1 MNLALIA
8 LSQFLRF
15 FKTSKN
21 DQDFSEFQILNII
34 FEIMLYALTL
44 ICNIHSKSIKD
55 RHKTVEQFEAIQ
67 IIVTDNMNTFTNW
80 LTNVCKQC
88 SWIVHW

>member
-1 MNLALIA
+1 
-8 LSQFLRF
+8 
-15 FKTSKN
+15 
-21 DQDFSEFQILNII
+21 
-34 FEIMLYALTL
+34 MLYALTL

-67 IIVTDNMNTFTNW
+67 IIVTDMNTFTNW

-88 SWIVHW
+88 S